1 MPTNP
6 TTTPRFPR
14 LTLLVGLMLALAAC
28 SNDPASSAA
37 PSTPTQSAA
46 ASSAAASSAAAS
58 ASASSS
64 APATG
69 DVTVTITGFEFTA
82 DAADTSGDV
91 PTLTIPVGTSV
102 TFVNE
107 DSTRHTAT
115 NGTDGEADP
124 DAAFDF
130 TLGQQGA
137 SETFTFDTAGEF
149 GVTCRIHST
158 MNLTII
164 VE

>member
-1 MPTNP
+1 MSTNP

-37 PSTPTQSAA
+37 PSTPTQSV
-46 ASSAAASSAAAS
+46 AASSAAAS

-69 DVTVTITGFEFTA
+69 AVTVTITGFEFTA

>member
-1 MPTNP
+1 M
-6 TTTPRFPR
+6 TTDPMSTPRPTR
-14 LTLLVGLMLALAAC
+14 LTLVAGLALMLAAC
-28 SNDPASSAA
+28 S
-37 PSTPTQSAA
+37 STAGSGA
-46 ASSAAASSAAAS
+46 ASATPSASAEASSAAAS
-58 ASASSS
+58 ASASASE
-64 APATG
+64 AATG

-82 DAADTSGDV
+82 DEADTSGDV

-115 NGTDGEADP
+115 NGTDGELAA

-130 TLGQQGA
+130 NLGQQGA
-137 SETFTFDTAGEF
+137 SGTYTFDTPGEF
-149 GVTCRIHST
+149 GVTCKIHSA

>member
-1 MPTNP
+1 MPTHLTITN
-6 TTTPRFPR
+6 RSAR
-14 LTLLVGLMLALAAC
+14 LSLVAGLVLLLAAC
-28 SNDPASSAA
+28 SSIA
-37 PSTPTQSAA
+37 PGTPTGATPTGSP
-46 ASSAAASSAAAS
+46 AASSAAAS
-58 ASASSS
+58 ASASAS
-64 APATG
+64 AAATG

-102 TFVNE
+102 SFVNE

-115 NGTDGEADP
+115 NGTDGEADA

-130 TLGQQGA
+130 NLGQQGA
-137 SETFTFDTAGEF
+137 AGTYTFDTAGEF
-149 GVTCRIHST
+149 GVTCKIHSG
-158 MNLTII
+158 MNMTII

>member
-1 MPTNP
+1 MPTD
-6 TTTPRFPR
+6 TTATPRFTR
-14 LTLLVGLMLALAAC
+14 LTLVTGLALLLAAC
-28 SNDPASSAA
+28 SSSAGNSAASATPSASSE
-37 PSTPTQSAA
+37 
-46 ASSAAASSAAAS
+46 ASSAAAS
-58 ASASSS
+58 ASASASE
-64 APATG
+64 AATG

-82 DAADTSGDV
+82 DDADTSGDV

-115 NGTDGEADP
+115 NGTDGEAEA

-130 TLGQQGA
+130 NLAQQGS
-137 SETFTFDTAGEF
+137 SETYTFDTAGEF
-149 GVTCRIHST
+149 GVTCTVHPT
-158 MNLTII
+158 MNMTIV

>member
-1 MPTNP
+1 M
-6 TTTPRFPR
+6 TPRSTR
-14 LTLLVGLMLALAAC
+14 LTLLVGLTLALAAC

-37 PSTPTQSAA
+37 PSTPQQSAE
-46 ASSAAASSAAAS
+46 ASSAAAS
-58 ASASSS
+58 ASASVSE
-64 APATG
+64 AATG

-82 DAADTSGDV
+82 DDADSSGDV
-91 PTLTIPVGTSV
+91 PTLTVPVGTSV

-115 NGTDGEADP
+115 NGTDGEADA

-130 TLGQQGA
+130 NLAQQGA
-137 SETFTFDTAGEF
+137 AETFTFDTAGEF
-149 GVTCRIHST
+149 GVTCTVHPT
-158 MNLTII
+158 MNMTII

>member
-6 TTTPRFPR
+6 TTSIRSTR
-14 LTLLVGLMLALAAC
+14 LTLVAGLALLLAAC
-28 SNDPASSAA
+28 SSSAGSSAA
-37 PSTPTQSAA
+37 SATPSASAE
-46 ASSAAASSAAAS
+46 ASSRAAS
-58 ASASSS
+58 ASASASE
-64 APATG
+64 AATG

-82 DAADTSGDV
+82 SGADASGDV

-115 NGTDGEADP
+115 NGTDGEAAA

-130 TLGQQGA
+130 NLGQQGA
-137 SETFTFDTAGEF
+137 SETYTFDTAGEF
-149 GVTCRIHST
+149 GVTCKIHSA
-158 MNLTII
+158 MNMTIT

>member
-1 MPTNP
+1 MPSDP
-6 TTTPRFPR
+6 TTTPRSARPIMVAG
-14 LTLLVGLMLALAAC
+14 LVLLLAAC
-28 SNDPASSAA
+28 SSTAGSSAA
-37 PSTPTQSAA
+37 TATPSASVAG
-46 ASSAAASSAAAS
+46 SSAPAS
-58 ASASSS
+58 ASASASE
-64 APATG
+64 AATG
-69 DVTVTITGFEFTA
+69 DVTVTITGFAFTA
-82 DAADTSGDV
+82 DDADTSGDV

-130 TLGQQGA
+130 NLAQQGA
-137 SETFTFDTAGEF
+137 SGTYTFDTAGEF
-149 GVTCRIHST
+149 GVTCTVHST